1 MVSTISLA
9 FSRQRVFDRAY
20 QKISDSRIHQVE
32 KGNECRCIQPP
43 KESRRKEAKAAI
55 KKEHTAVSY
64 IMNNRLFRTDL
75 HHNNY
80 QFNISQGDI

>member
-1 MVSTISLA
+1 LA
-9 FSRQRVFDRAY
+9 FSRRRVFDRAY

-32 KGNECRCIQPP
+32 KDYHCRCIQSP
-43 KESRRKEAKAAI
+43 KESRRKEAKTAI
-55 KKEHTAVSY
+55 KKEHAAVTY
-64 IMNNRLFRTDL
+64 TMNNGLFRTDL